1 MQGIVD
7 SGSKV
12 LPFSMILD
20 EISFMSY
27 LKNKKIPSIVEKP
40 AVTAEKALL
49 DEIHDKT
56 KETEKSLQCR
66 DIVLLGGKVS

>member
-1 MQGIVD
+1 
-7 SGSKV
+7 
-12 LPFSMILD
+12 MIPD

-56 KETEKSLQCR
+56 KETEKISPLQGHSF
-66 DIVLLGGKVS
+66 VGGKGLLRLTRHV